1 MTQGGRPEGL
11 RLVLHGGVVAL
22 GRAVMGSPGQSSGEI
37 GTRVGDA
44 GGKEARRQN
53 RGLCGA
59 FQRGEERGCQCRQ
72 QGFGEFFAVFLK
84 IDLTEYDLR
93 MLKCADLN

>member
-1 MTQGGRPEGL
+1 M
-11 RLVLHGGVVAL
+11 AL
-22 GRAVMGSPGQSSGEI
+22 GRAVMGSPGQSSGKSAREW
-37 GTRVGDA
+37 GMR

-72 QGFGEFFAVFLK
+72 QGFGEFFAVF
-84 IDLTEYDLR
+84 
-93 MLKCADLN
+93 